1 MKEIKLLNPV
11 SPVWNEVISD
21 QEYALKNDAENPIS
35 IIVRSADMHSYD
47 LEKGVLAVAR
57 AGVGVNNIPL
67 EKYAEEGV
75 VVFNTPGANANAV
88 KELVIAGLL
97 LSGRNILGGATWA
110 QGLKGTEGI
119 EKATEKGKG
128 KFAGHEIGGKTLG
141 VIGVGAIGLMVANA
155 GEALGMKVMGYDPY
169 ISVDNAWKLS
179 RSIVHAK
186 TEDEVIANADYVTV
200 HVPLMDSTKGKIDA
214 AYIAKMKDGAVL
226 LNFARGELVDI
237 DAVLSALESGK
248 LSCYVCDFPTEKL
261 LGVKNVIC
269 LPHIGASTPESEDNC
284 VRMAAKQLDDYIK
297 YGIIRNSVNYPAA
310 DPGPMTE
317 PRICVLHQN
326 VPNVVS
332 TVTGVI
338 SKENINIDHMFNK
351 SKGKYAYTVLDLDDA
366 PTQELV
372 EELKNLDTVY
382 GVRVILP

>member
-21 QEYALKNDAENPIS
+21 QEYTLDKEAQNPIS
-35 IIVRSADMHSYD
+35 IIVRSADMHSYE

-67 EKYAEEGV
+67 DKYAEEGV

-88 KELVIAGLL
+88 KELVIAGML
-97 LSGRNILGGATWA
+97 LSGRNILGGAAWA
-110 QGLKGTEGI
+110 QNLKGTEGI

-128 KFAGHEIGGKTLG
+128 QFAGHEIGGKTLG
-141 VIGVGAIGLMVANA
+141 VIGVGAIGLLVANA
-155 GEALGMKVMGYDPY
+155 GVALGMNVMGYDPY

-186 TEDEVIANADYVTV
+186 TEDEVIANADYLTI
-200 HVPLMDSTKGKIDA
+200 HMPLLPETRGKIDA
-214 AYIAKMKDGAVL
+214 AYIAKMKKGAVL
-226 LNFARGELVDI
+226 LNFARGELVDV
-237 DAVLSALESGK
+237 DAVLAALECGQ
-248 LSCYVCDFPTEKL
+248 LSAYVCDFPTEKL

-297 YGIIRNSVNYPAA
+297 YGVIRNSVNYPNA
-310 DPGPMTE
+310 DPGPVVE
-317 PRICVLHQN
+317 PRICVLTQN

-332 TVTGVI
+332 SVTGVV
-338 SKENINIDHMFNK
+338 SKKNINIDHMFNK
-351 SKGKYAYTVLDLDDA
+351 SKGKYAYTVLDLDEA

-372 EELKNLDTVY
+372 DELKALDTVY
-382 GVRVILP
+382 AVRVINP